1 MTVLLPLEKGRELA
15 EWLRILAQP
24 QRLMILSA
32 LLDSTHAV
40 SELETMTGIGQPTLS
55 QHLGALRRAGL
66 IESQRESRT
75 IHYCW
80 ADTADARRARALLM
94 SLQPGALPPELP
106 SSATT
111 TEAAPGPAASAR
123 FARILPP

>member
-1 MTVLLPLEKGRELA
+1 MTVLLPLEKSRELA

-40 SELETMTGIGQPTLS
+40 SEIETMTGIGQPTLS

-66 IESQRESRT
+66 IESQRESRA

-80 ADTADARRARALLM
+80 TDTPDARRARALLM

-106 SSATT
+106 SPAPETT
-111 TEAAPGPAASAR
+111 PGPAASAR
-123 FARILPP
+123 FARILHP

>member
-1 MTVLLPLEKGRELA
+1 MTVLLPLEKSRELA

-40 SELETMTGIGQPTLS
+40 SEIETMTGIGQPTLS

-66 IESQRESRT
+66 IESQRESRA

-80 ADTADARRARALLM
+80 ADTSDARRARVLLM

-106 SSATT
+106 APV
-111 TEAAPGPAASAR
+111 TETAPGPAASAR
-123 FARILPP
+123 FARILHS